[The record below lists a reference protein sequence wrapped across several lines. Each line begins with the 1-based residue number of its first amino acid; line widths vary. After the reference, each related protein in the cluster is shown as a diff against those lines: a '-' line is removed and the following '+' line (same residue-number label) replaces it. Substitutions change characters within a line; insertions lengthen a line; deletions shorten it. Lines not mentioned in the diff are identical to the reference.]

1 MEGKYPRGASSKPGL
16 GLAGSLFNLLSFI
29 VYFFPADS
37 LFYFD
42 LSCFNFLAGGLSR
55 NLVRGAKFF
64 LGVSG
69 DDEDE
74 HYNCDNC

>member
-1 MEGKYPRGASSKPGL
+1 ML
-16 GLAGSLFNLLSFI
+16 I
-29 VYFFPADS
+29 
-37 LFYFD
+37 FYV
-42 LSCFNFLAGGLSR
+42 LIFLAGGLSR